1 MCGHSAAMAFLD
13 PPYNV
18 RMKGHVGG
26 RGRIQHD
33 EFAMASG
40 EMTEEQYASFLAMA
54 MEHVRTVLAENALA
68 YFCIDWRSAGLLD
81 GIARRCFRKP
91 VNWAT
96 WVKNA
101 AGQGSFLR
109 SQHEFV
115 LIYCNGDGPFLN
127 NVQLGRYGR
136 NRSNVWNYPGVVGF
150 NRERRAELAQ
160 HPTPKP
166 VALVRDAI
174 LDCTKPRDIVL
185 DTFLGGGATL
195 MACERSG
202 RTCRG
207 LELSAAYVDVCV
219 CRWQSKTGRKAVCAD
234 TGVAFD
240 DVSARPVGILM
251 LAAPSKSEGRK

>member
-1 MCGHSAAMAFLD
+1 
-13 PPYNV
+13 
-18 RMKGHVGG
+18 
-26 RGRIQHD
+26 
-33 EFAMASG
+33 MASG
-40 EMTEEQYASFLAMA
+40 EMTEKQYASFLLTAV
-54 MEHVRTVLAENALA
+54 ERVRAVLNENALA
-68 YFCIDWRSAGLLD
+68 YICIDWRSAGLLD

-91 VNWAT
+91 VNWVT
-96 WVKNA
+96 WVKDA

-109 SQHEFV
+109 SRHEFV

-174 LDCTKPRDIVL
+174 FDCTKPAGIVL

-202 RTCRG
+202 RICRG
-207 LELSAAYVDVCV
+207 LELAPAYVDVCV
-219 CRWQSKTGRKAVCAD
+219 RRWQSETGRRAVCAD
-234 TGVAFD
+234 TGATFDEVAA
-240 DVSARPVGILM
+240 SMPGALLM
-251 LAAPSKSEGRK
+251 LSPPSKLADAL